1 MSPIEHRR
9 LPPHARQVAS
19 CSGFSKV
26 HLEQIVFKGED
37 CALLFYLRHDHML
50 KAAGS
55 SSCCFLTRIAPTLL
69 LLVIV
74 PLSGDS
80 NLLGALLVDSG
91 DSPLLVLV
99 VFSSFFFSFFEFLLL
114 SSALLSSS
122 SILLLLSSSRSKVIE
137 ALLSLLLLSGLQ
149 SLHLSESTLNCR
161 VVLSFLQILT
171 DYLPTIES
179 ITSFPTIPNIPN
191 LSVAGYLALKDTRVG
206 QGCLKLGESRPNIV
220 YPPCDCFRF

>member
-26 HLEQIVFKGED
+26 HLEQGVTRCNKVHLYKIVLKGED
-37 CALLFYLRHDHML
+37 CCASLFYLRHDHML

-91 DSPLLVLV
+91 DSPLLVLL

-137 ALLSLLLLSGLQ
+137 ALRSLLLLSGLQ

-161 VVLSFLQILT
+161 VVLSFLFFCTSLLT
-171 DYLPTIES
+171 ICPR
-179 ITSFPTIPNIPN
+179 
-191 LSVAGYLALKDTRVG
+191 LS
-206 QGCLKLGESRPNIV
+206 Q
-220 YPPCDCFRF
+220 